1 MEGKRRK
8 NKRVSIVDVARLA
21 GVSQATAARV
31 FDPKWEGKVRPE
43 TRAAVEKAAKE
54 LGYYGVNALVR
65 GLLGSRT
72 GIIALVMGVTTGY
85 LYSEVIMKFVRALRA
100 KGWQVLIFETEPS
113 QDVDTILTQVR
124 SYQVDAIVITAP
136 ATTSSVIDS
145 FCETDIP
152 VVVFNRMVKGSHC
165 SAVYCD
171 GHPSA
176 TLAADF
182 LLDHGHRQI
191 AVISGEANVSKEEG
205 RIEGFCQRVR
215 ERGGTITALVT
226 GDYYYTAG
234 YRCAEEILKTQRP
247 DAIFCAEDS
256 IAMGAMDAARGRFG
270 LRVPEDISIMGFDDI
285 SISAFHAYDLTTMRH
300 PLDKMIRSTIEI
312 VEDMIADPG
321 RRVER
326 VYDMELVV
334 RGSVRL

>member
-8 NKRVSIVDVARLA
+8 KKRVSIVDVARLA

-43 TRAAVEKAAKE
+43 TQAEVEKAAKE

-72 GIIALVMGVTTGY
+72 GIVALVMGVTTGY
-85 LYSEVIMKFVRALRA
+85 LYLEVIMMFVRALRA
-100 KGWQVLIFETEPS
+100 KGWQVLIFETEPT
-113 QDVDTILTQVR
+113 QDVDTVISQVC

-136 ATTSSVIDS
+136 ATASSVINS
-145 FCETDIP
+145 FCETEIP
-152 VVVFNRMVKGSHC
+152 VVAFNRAVQGSHC

-171 GHPSA
+171 GRLSA
-176 TLAADF
+176 TVAADF

-191 AVISGEANVSKEEG
+191 AVISGEANVAKEEG
-205 RIEGFCQRVR
+205 RIEGFCQRVK
-215 ERGGTITALVT
+215 ERGGIITALVT
-226 GDYYYTAG
+226 GDYYYSEG
-234 YRCAEEILKTQRP
+234 YACAQEILKSGRP

-256 IAMGAMDAARGRFG
+256 IAMGAMDAARECFG
-270 LRVPEDISIMGFDDI
+270 LRVPEDISVMGFDDI
-285 SISAFHAYDLTTMRH
+285 SVSSFHAYSLTTMRH
-300 PLDKMIRSTIEI
+300 PLDKMIQSTIEI
-312 VEDMIADPG
+312 VEAMITDPE
-321 RRVER
+321 RRIER
-326 VYDMELVV
+326 IYDMELVV